1 MKNKAQLIQTII
13 AAAIAVI
20 LIILIVK
27 PSGGASFN
35 TDASTYFDLEPDE
48 VQELIKE
55 AGFEHDDFLSG
66 DYDGTYTDAYRK
78 TGVALIV
85 NTEGYI
91 SGVKLTEENEFNF
104 NGLKIGDTY
113 SGFGTSEELIDSG
126 WIYDNIDIEG
136 RDTWSKGNRY
146 LDVTYENGAITDIN
160 CMDISD
166 YVTDGQISE
175 TEEIIL
181 EEGVQEESIN
191 ESTSENETEG
201 SSNIQDFIF
210 PDSDS
215 RYLTESD
222 VSGMDAATIR
232 LGINEIYARHGRA
245 FETEDLNA
253 YFSSKS
259 WYTPIYSADE
269 FASMENSVFN
279 EYEKANITFLGGVR
293 DRLNGNST
301 QSSAFT
307 PNYIYG
313 VYEIHDGNI
322 DATAEI
328 GFYSDSGEDYIHLSG
343 ATSDG
348 SGFGEFEGTIRS
360 SNGNSYTAVDESGID
375 VIDFIYNGTD
385 AIEITNGYIST
396 SGATF
401 PGFGG
406 VYNKMSEF

>member
-166 YVTDGQISE
+166 YVTDGQIS
-175 TEEIIL
+175 
-181 EEGVQEESIN
+181 
-191 ESTSENETEG
+191 
-201 SSNIQDFIF
+201 
-210 PDSDS
+210 
-215 RYLTESD
+215 
-222 VSGMDAATIR
+222 
-232 LGINEIYARHGRA
+232 
-245 FETEDLNA
+245 
-253 YFSSKS
+253 
-259 WYTPIYSADE
+259 
-269 FASMENSVFN
+269 
-279 EYEKANITFLGGVR
+279 
-293 DRLNGNST
+293 
-301 QSSAFT
+301 
-307 PNYIYG
+307 
-313 VYEIHDGNI
+313 
-322 DATAEI
+322 
-328 GFYSDSGEDYIHLSG
+328 
-343 ATSDG
+343 
-348 SGFGEFEGTIRS
+348 
-360 SNGNSYTAVDESGID
+360 
-375 VIDFIYNGTD
+375 
-385 AIEITNGYIST
+385 
-396 SGATF
+396 
-401 PGFGG
+401 
-406 VYNKMSEF
+406 